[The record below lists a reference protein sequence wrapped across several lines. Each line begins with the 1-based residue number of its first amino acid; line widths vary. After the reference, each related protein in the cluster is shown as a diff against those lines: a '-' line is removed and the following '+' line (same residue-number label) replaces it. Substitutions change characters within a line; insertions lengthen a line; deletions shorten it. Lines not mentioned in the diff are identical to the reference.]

1 MEVRQAAALHPDSQG
16 QARRSAGR
24 RGNAGRRARPAARF
38 RRRVLLQG
46 IRRAAPPAPG
56 AGTAQGLRAAGRRDR
71 QVGRRIRIPAA
82 RDPLGLPGQHSR
94 TRNRGGC
101 GEADGDLDLQR
112 RARSFR
118 CAQAPLPASSHRL
131 PRTEARGAH
140 RRKPRAWNREI
151 PAHADRRLH
160 QPGPHSRSEEAAV
173 GQRNHR
179 LGARAGA
186 AAVFGAGSSDR
197 QGHAQ
202 RALEIRGRH
211 RDHAA
216 PGDDLRRQS
225 RTARR
230 VRLGAL
236 MREELH
242 RFFRAARGAGVRVSP
257 AESIDAMKAVADVGF
272 GDRDI
277 LRDTLLLTLAKN
289 QDEKRALGETFDL
302 FFSQPEVKDE
312 AAPEDAAQGAL
323 PDSTSSETPP
333 GGDAGAPAPQMG
345 ELAQMLMSRD
355 RNAIAAAM
363 ANAAS
368 AASLSDIRY
377 FTQRGI
383 FSTRILEALGIERL
397 RDDMDALT
405 ATNPAEAER
414 LAAALEALR
423 ENVRDVVSQALLLYG
438 REESEN
444 LRNEILRN
452 APLARLERRQV
463 EQMKALIRAIARR
476 LRERYSK
483 PRKRQR
489 RGHLDVRRTLRRN
502 AAWGG
507 IPFLTSWKRRH
518 RDRPKIVALCD
529 VAGSV
534 AQVSDFFLLLIHS
547 LHEVVDDVRSFAFSG
562 HLIEVS
568 DILDTKSPE
577 EAMKEI
583 MSKVGFGSSD
593 YGGSL
598 VDFEKGW
605 IRSVTPKTTVVV
617 LGDARTNNL
626 DPRADILRTISERS
640 KRLVWLNP
648 EGRMAWGWGD
658 SEMPRYAAF
667 CSVVRQCA
675 TAKQLERAVSDIVA
689 AYQ

>member
-1 MEVRQAAALHPDSQG
+1 
-16 QARRSAGR
+16 
-24 RGNAGRRARPAARF
+24 
-38 RRRVLLQG
+38 
-46 IRRAAPPAPG
+46 
-56 AGTAQGLRAAGRRDR
+56 
-71 QVGRRIRIPAA
+71 
-82 RDPLGLPGQHSR
+82 
-94 TRNRGGC
+94 
-101 GEADGDLDLQR
+101 
-112 RARSFR
+112 
-118 CAQAPLPASSHRL
+118 
-131 PRTEARGAH
+131 
-140 RRKPRAWNREI
+140 
-151 PAHADRRLH
+151 
-160 QPGPHSRSEEAAV
+160 
-173 GQRNHR
+173 
-179 LGARAGA
+179 
-186 AAVFGAGSSDR
+186 
-197 QGHAQ
+197 
-202 RALEIRGRH
+202 
-211 RDHAA
+211 
-216 PGDDLRRQS
+216 
-225 RTARR
+225 
-230 VRLGAL
+230 

-272 GDRDI
+272 ADRDI

-289 QDEKRALGETFDL
+289 QDEKRALAETFDL
-302 FFSQPEVKDE
+302 FFSRPEVKDDT
-312 AAPEDAAQGAL
+312 APEDAPKDTANSAAPSAMADEIG
-323 PDSTSSETPP
+323 E
-333 GGDAGAPAPQMG
+333 AGAPPPELG
-345 ELAQMLMSRD
+345 ELAQMLMSQD
-355 RNAIAAAM
+355 RNAVAAAL
-363 ANAAS
+363 ANAAN

-383 FSTRILEALGIERL
+383 FSTRILNQLGIERL
-397 RDDMDALT
+397 RDDLDALT
-405 ATNPAEAER
+405 STNPAEAER
-414 LAAALEALR
+414 LAAALTALR
-423 ENVRDVVSQALLLYG
+423 ENVSEVVSQALTLYG

-463 EQMKALIRAIARR
+463 EQMKALIHAMARR

-489 RGHLDVRRTLRRN
+489 RGHLDIRRTLRRN

-507 IPFLTSWKRRH
+507 VPFLTSWKRRH
-518 RDRPKIVALCD
+518 RDRPQIVALCD
-529 VAGSV
+529 VSGSV

-568 DILDTKSPE
+568 DILESQSPE
-577 EAMKEI
+577 AAMREI

-605 IRSVTPKTTVVV
+605 IKTVTPKTTVIV

-626 DPRADILRTISERS
+626 DPRADILRRISERS